1 VYGGGSR
8 AVRDVI
14 IDGQIVVRG
23 FVPLTLDADE
33 VHARAAEALPALA
46 RRAGI

>member
-1 VYGGGSR
+1 
-8 AVRDVI
+8 VRDVI
-14 IDGQIVVRG
+14 VDGKVIVRN
-23 FVPLTLDADE
+23 FAPLTLDAAE